1 MLRILLV
8 EDSADDAELL
18 RLALQEYPIPAELTR
33 VDCKAALER
42 ELQKRNWDL
51 VVCDRHLPDLD
62 ALTALEM
69 VRAARSSAPALP
81 VIVMSGDMGLSAAV
95 EAMQRGA
102 RDCIGKDELPRLIL
116 VLEREIAH
124 ARADAALC
132 QARDALQQVAEQD
145 PVTGLPNRPHLERL
159 LQTLLDTPATGGC
172 GVLLI
177 EAGHNSHAIRALG
190 PAASRQWQLE
200 MALRIKAIIG
210 PDDIL
215 AHLDENSFALA
226 IPHCEHEETLTAM
239 AAPLLAALASPFLF
253 GDCEIAISSRA
264 GGCFRRNADATAEG
278 MLLAATAAL
287 LDVNAS
293 RGGAYRL
300 HTPEMRRAAER
311 RLMLESALHKALL
324 RKEFTLEYQ
333 PKIELASARS
343 VAAEALL
350 RWQHPVLGPISPFE
364 FIPILEDSGLIIDV
378 GRWVLDEA
386 CRQVCQWEKDG
397 LPPID
402 IAVNLSAQQFCDQHL
417 IDMVSGILASTGLP
431 PSRVELEIT
440 ETVAVNGEASTTAV
454 MHALHQLG
462 VRIALDDFGTGYS
475 SLGYLKRFPIDTL
488 KIDRMF
494 ITDLGDC
501 EVDRNIVRAIMNMA
515 HSLGLK
521 VVAEG
526 IETRDQLD
534 FLATCDC
541 DVVQGYL
548 CSRPLTPDIFAQCL
562 ITGLNK

>member
-18 RLALQEYPIPAELTR
+18 RLALQECPIPAELTR

-42 ELQKRNWDL
+42 ELKKRNWDL

-69 VRAARSSAPALP
+69 VRTARSSAPALP

-102 RDCIGKDELPRLIL
+102 RDCIGKDELPRLIP

-145 PVTGLPNRPHLERL
+145 PVTGLPNRARLERL
-159 LQTLLDTPATGGC
+159 LQTLLHTPATRGC

-200 MALRIKAIIG
+200 MALRIKAVIG

-215 AHLDENSFALA
+215 AHLDEYSFALA
-226 IPHCEHEETLTAM
+226 MPHCEHEETLAAM
-239 AAPLLAALASPFLF
+239 ATPLLAALASPFIF
-253 GDCEIAISSRA
+253 GDYEIAISSRA
-264 GGCFRRNADATAEG
+264 GGCCRRSSDATAEG

-300 HTPEMRRAAER
+300 HTPEMHSAAER

-333 PKIELASARS
+333 PKIELASARI

-364 FIPILEDSGLIIDV
+364 FIPILEDSGLIVDV
-378 GRWVLDEA
+378 GHWVLDEA
-386 CRQVCQWEKDG
+386 CRQVCQWEKDR

-440 ETVAVNGEASTTAV
+440 ETVAVNGEASTIAV

-462 VRIALDDFGTGYS
+462 VHIALDDFGTGYS

-526 IETRDQLD
+526 IETTDQLD
-534 FLATCDC
+534 FLTTCGC

-548 CSRPLTPDIFAQCL
+548 YSRPLAPDAFANFL
-562 ITGLNK
+562 ITGLDN